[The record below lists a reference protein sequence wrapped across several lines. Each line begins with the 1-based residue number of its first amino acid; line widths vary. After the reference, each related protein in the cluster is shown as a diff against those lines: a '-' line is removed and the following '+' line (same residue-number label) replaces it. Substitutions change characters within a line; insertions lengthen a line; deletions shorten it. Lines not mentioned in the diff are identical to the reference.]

1 MIYLYLSKNFEPLKE
16 LLNSEYEYSM
26 FDQTGKNTNM
36 GSNCWIIYIPDE
48 RTQRN
53 ATSALEKSKL
63 RLDSLVFEFRR
74 ENKGNVNDLCYF

>member
-1 MIYLYLSKNFEPLKE
+1 MINLYVSKNFEPLKE
-16 LLNSEYEYSM
+16 LLKSEYEYSK
-26 FDQTGKNTNM
+26 FDLTGKNTNM

-53 ATSALEKSKL
+53 ATNALEKSKL

-74 ENKGNVNDLCYF
+74 EKKGNIDSSFYF